1 MSIALF
7 PGSFDPLTN
16 GHADVIARS
25 ARLFDRLI
33 VAVLVNPT
41 KQSLF
46 TVDERL
52 AVTREVVRGLPN
64 ASRVSVE
71 AFDGLLVDV
80 VRRTG
85 AAAVVR
91 GLRTATEFSD
101 EWQMALMNRH
111 LEPACETVFMLP
123 SAECTYISS
132 RLVKDI
138 AAHGGPLEGLV
149 PAPVA
154 ALFESRRARG
164 GTQAS

>member
-1 MSIALF
+1 VAIALF

-25 ARLFDRLI
+25 ARLFDQLI
-33 VAVLVNPT
+33 VAVLVNRE

-46 TVDERL
+46 TVDERIGVI
-52 AVTREVVRGLPN
+52 AHVIRGLPDP
-64 ASRVSVE
+64 ARVSVE

-80 VRRTG
+80 VRRTR
-85 AAAVVR
+85 ASAVVR

-154 ALFESRRARG
+154 ALFASKGAR
-164 GTQAS
+164 SK

>member
-1 MSIALF
+1 VAIALF

-25 ARLFDRLI
+25 ARLFDQLI
-33 VAVLVNPT
+33 VAVLVNRD
-41 KQSLF
+41 KHSLF
-46 TVDERL
+46 TVDERIG
-52 AVTREVVRGLPN
+52 VIKDVIRGLPDPGC
-64 ASRVSVE
+64 VSVE

-80 VRRTG
+80 VRRTH
-85 AAAVVR
+85 ASAVVR

-138 AAHGGPLEGLV
+138 AAHGGPLDGLV

-154 ALFESRRARG
+154 ALFASKGAR
-164 GTQAS
+164 SK